1 MQVNRKIV
9 ELKVSKSLFV
19 VLWVIAFGLVLNG
32 FQLFTVGPV
41 SASNGI
47 QKVQICDPDS
57 NKCAKVGGF
66 YSIRVSETP

>member
-1 MQVNRKIV
+1 MNRKII
-9 ELKVSKSLFV
+9 ELKVPKNLV
-19 VLWVIAFGLVLNG
+19 AALWVIAFGLILNG
-32 FQLFTVGPV
+32 FQLFTVEPV

-66 YSIRVSETP
+66 YSVRVSETP